1 MNDEVDNEVNYD
13 VRVKVSKDV
22 DELMQNDASF
32 EDIIDYYD
40 NAIKKMPDNT
50 EVLYQKSAFL
60 WDQGKWN
67 DSIMVL
73 NKLLE
78 IEPNHEGA
86 LILKNDCLS
95 QIENDE

>member
-67 DSIMVL
+67 DSIIVL
-73 NKLLE
+73 NKLLK
-78 IEPNHEGA
+78 IEPEHNGA

-95 QIENDE
+95 KIENDE